1 MAFKGLSAILYA
13 LLCLLFHIIR
23 ENHSDDF
30 PDSSEWFVWNIRML
44 LENHSDHLKNHL
56 DDLKEMVQKQVIFS
70 LKKEKLGYT
79 C

>member
-1 MAFKGLSAILYA
+1 M
-13 LLCLLFHIIR
+13 
-23 ENHSDDF
+23 
-30 PDSSEWFVWNIRML
+30 FVPK
-44 LENHSDHLKNHL
+44 HSDHLKNHL